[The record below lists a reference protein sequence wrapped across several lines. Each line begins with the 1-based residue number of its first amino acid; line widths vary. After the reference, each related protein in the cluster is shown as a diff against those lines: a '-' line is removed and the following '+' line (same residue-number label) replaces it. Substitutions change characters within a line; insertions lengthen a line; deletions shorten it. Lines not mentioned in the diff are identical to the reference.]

1 MEGPPPVTQNEAA
14 RVEALV
20 RRHLGFQALRAGQAD
35 TLVRV
40 LRDEDVLAVLPTGGG
55 KSMCY
60 QLPAVLAPGVTVV
73 VSPLI
78 ALMKDQLDSL
88 PPAMRM
94 VSEALTSELPP
105 AAMRRALEDVASGR
119 IRLLYVAPERLRSRA
134 LLHALRRARVKRLV
148 VDEAHCVSVWGHDFR
163 PDFLTIADAR
173 KKMGNPP
180 LLAVTATAPP
190 RVREDIE
197 RRLGPLAPVVVSVER
212 ANLQFEAVHAR
223 DADEKLRH
231 LEALCRDT
239 PGPGIVYVNSR
250 AKAEQIAGALA
261 QAGVN
266 AHAYHAGRPDR
277 SEVQDAFMRNEIDV
291 LVATVAFGMGVDK
304 PDIRFIFHHDPA
316 SSLESYYQEAGRAG
330 RDGQPARCVIL
341 ATSQDASS
349 LKQRAKRDL
358 PAKDLIGGA
367 WSLIVQS
374 LTEDR
379 YALVDPDQLKALS
392 PDDGVGPRVAL
403 SYLEEAGAL
412 ERLGDVPRFLVV
424 DRIERTLFDVAA
436 ERKVAPEEVE
446 DDLLEAGEPYRATAR
461 ATLYRVLGEPERVE
475 EVWERHAQL
484 AAQRADEMMAYVR
497 TTRCR
502 HHHLRAHFGDTDA
515 PTKCDACDNCL
526 GIAHEPAPAK
536 AEDEQAAS
544 RAVLTALASIKG
556 IGETNLVFLLRGD
569 ARTPEWATRNPAY
582 GALAFRSESKVR
594 AAVRMLEDA
603 QLVRRETLA
612 HGGQSL
618 KATPKGLAMLGTGGE
633 LPAEPVASA
642 QGAPASPGSRAAG
655 AAEEIELDEGGLR
668 AFEALREWRRR
679 VADEEGV
686 PPYVVAH
693 DRTLR
698 AIAAARPVTAA
709 ELQAVKGMG
718 PKRVEKYGEEMLAV
732 LRGETFH

>member
-1 MEGPPPVTQNEAA
+1 MTHNEVA

-20 RRHLGFQALRAGQAD
+20 RRHLGFPSLRAGQAD

-60 QLPAVLAPGVTVV
+60 QLPAVLSPGVTVV

-105 AAMRRALEDVASGR
+105 AAMRRALDDVASGR

-163 PDFLTIADAR
+163 PDFLNIADAR
-173 KKMGNPP
+173 KKMGRPP

-190 RVREDIE
+190 RVRDDIE

-212 ANLQFEAVHAR
+212 ANLRFEAVHAR

-277 SEVQDAFMRNEIDV
+277 SLVQDAFMRNEIAV

-316 SSLESYYQEAGRAG
+316 SSLENYYQEVGRAG
-330 RDGQPARCVIL
+330 RDGEPARCVIL

-358 PAKDLIGGA
+358 PAKDLIGNA
-367 WSLIVQS
+367 WALIVQS
-374 LTEDR
+374 LTDDR

-424 DRIERTLFDVAA
+424 DRVERTLFDVAA

-446 DDLLEAGEPYRATAR
+446 DDLLENGEPYRATAR

-475 EVWERHAQL
+475 EVWERHAKL
-484 AAQRADEMMAYVR
+484 ATQRADEMMDYVR

-502 HHHLRAHFGDTDA
+502 HHHLRAHFGDVDA
-515 PTKCDACDNCL
+515 PMKCDACDNCL
-526 GIAHEPAPAK
+526 GIAHDPAPAK

-569 ARTPEWATRNPAY
+569 ARTPEWATRNPAH

-594 AAVRMLEDA
+594 AAIRMLEDA

-633 LPAEPVASA
+633 LPADFPSA
-642 QGAPASPGSRAAG
+642 APSARLPG
-655 AAEEIELDEGGLR
+655 AEEGVELDEAGMR
-668 AFEALREWRRR
+668 VFDALRTWRRR
-679 VADEEGV
+679 RADEDGV
-686 PPYVVAH
+686 PPYVVAP
-693 DRTLR
+693 DAALR
-698 AIAAARPVTAA
+698 AIAAARPGTAA
-709 ELQAVKGMG
+709 ALQAVKGMG

-732 LRGETFH
+732 LRGERAGS